1 MGNTKGNA
9 LDKLGWL
16 TREDSIDRMSM
27 ALFTMLI
34 GVILLGVILPI
45 FVSQIAGWST
55 VTALSGWSQLGALQS
70 VLYALPLVFGIG
82 MMIYIVRF
90 FSRSR
95 E

>member
-1 MGNTKGNA
+1 MGNSKGNP

-16 TREDSIDRMSM
+16 TNEDSIDKMSM

-45 FVSQIAGWST
+45 FVSQIAGWS
-55 VTALSGWSQLGALQS
+55 AISSLSGWANLGALQTL
-70 VLYALPLVFGIG
+70 LYSLPLIFGIG
-82 MMIYIVRF
+82 MMIFVVRF